1 MTPLQ
6 KQTLQAVAHGEVDNR
21 NHGYS
26 AWRIVGA
33 SPQAVGALIKRGLV
47 RWPNGWNGVAQL
59 TDQGREV
66 LAELGEG
73 A

>member
-6 KQTLQAVAHGEVDNR
+6 IKTLQAVSRGEVENR

-33 SPQAVGALIKRGLV
+33 SPQAVGALIKRGLI
-47 RWPNGWNGVAQL
+47 RWSNGWNGIAQL
-59 TDQGREV
+59 TEEGCKA
-66 LAELGEG
+66 LAE
-73 A
+73 ADARA